1 MARYHHSSENKTRTS
16 YCKIQLTDQLIWNT
30 QLFLRALWKLH
41 QKPLVTTK
49 FMPLVA
55 MESDQQKLLIVEL
68 ICVRGYH
75 Y

>member
-1 MARYHHSSENKTRTS
+1 M
-16 YCKIQLTDQLIWNT
+16 
-30 QLFLRALWKLH
+30 RALWKLH

-55 MESDQQKLLIVEL
+55 MERDQQKLLIVEL
-68 ICVRGYH
+68 IFVRGYH